1 MKVVVTVNK
10 RQIEVQQVTAE
21 NEQRIIRQLKQVYNQ
36 ASKDCAAKIQELS
49 MRTDMENLQTIIYQK
64 QYQEAMKKQIDAVL
78 NELNSKSFT
87 SIADYLGECYETGFI
102 GTLYDLQGQG
112 IPLCFPINQEEVV
125 QALQVDSKISQGL
138 YQRMGEDTEHLK
150 KSIKAELSR
159 GISNGSS
166 WNAIAGKIA
175 SGMNS
180 PFTKAYNRAIGIART
195 EGHRVQQESTLHCQ
209 QRAKAKGADVVKQW
223 DSTLDGVTRPTHR
236 ELDGQIK
243 EVDEPF
249 EVAGMKAMYP
259 GAFGNP
265 AEDCNCRCCLLQR
278 ARWALSTEEFITK
291 FNGNTG
297 ELVKIPAKS
306 YDEFRTKAKE
316 VTKSQEISKGH
327 PDCELAK
334 KMGAENYQN
343 FLNTMDEN
351 CSEPTVRDFWH
362 KYEEQVK
369 CDFSYNGHEHCDGSS
384 TIHVNIG
391 KDSKGSTWQ
400 KPFQITAHESGHAID
415 RATRNKTSDGLAYS
429 WGFSAKYKNGL
440 FGDTIRSEIDDAV
453 SAIDKKLKSEF
464 KLHKDD
470 YDWLHEHG
478 FIGDWAFSFW
488 KSTGTLPIASGI
500 VKYSKSVAYAEFEK
514 EIRSIPIMGRADIS
528 DIVEGATKGK
538 VKGGFGHGNSYWKDS
553 ENLSLEAFAEM
564 TDATLTNPE
573 QLLYIK
579 KYLPKSYDVYLE
591 MISELLKG

>member
-1 MKVVVTVNK
+1 MNK
-10 RQIEVQQVTAE
+10 RQIELQKVSAD
-21 NEQRIIRQLKQVYNQ
+21 NEERVIRQLRQVYNQ
-36 ASKDCAAKIQELS
+36 ASKDCIAKIQELS

-64 QYQEAMKKQIDAVL
+64 QYQEALKKQIDGIL
-78 NELNSKSFT
+78 NELNSNSFT
-87 SIADYLGECYETGFI
+87 TIADYLGECYETGFF

-138 YQRMGEDTEHLK
+138 YQRMGEDTDYLK

-166 WNAIAGKIA
+166 WNVVAGKIA

-209 QRAKAKGADVVKQW
+209 QCAKSKGADVVKQW
-223 DSTLDGVTRPTHR
+223 DSTLDGVTRPHHI
-236 ELDGQIK
+236 ELDGQVK

-278 ARWALSTEEFITK
+278 ARWALSKEEYVTK
-291 FNGNTG
+291 FNGDTG

-306 YDEFRTKAKE
+306 YDEFRTKVKD
-316 VTKSQEISKGH
+316 VVKSQEIAKGH
-327 PDCELAK
+327 PQCELAK
-334 KMGAENYQN
+334 SMGAENYQN
-343 FLNTMDEN
+343 FLNIMDEN
-351 CSEPTVRDFWH
+351 CSEQTVRNFWY

-369 CDFSYNGHEHCDGSS
+369 VDFSYKGHEHCDSS
-384 TIHVNIG
+384 GRIHVNIS

-400 KPFQITAHESGHAID
+400 KPFQITSHESGHAID
-415 RATRNKTSDGLAYS
+415 RLTRIKTSDGSAFG

-440 FGDTIRSEIDDAV
+440 FGQTICSEIDDAV
-453 SAIDKKLKSEF
+453 SAIDKRLKAEF

-470 YDWLHEHG
+470 YEWLHEHG
-478 FIGDWAFSFW
+478 FIDNWTFDFW
-488 KSTGTLPIASGI
+488 KSTGTLVSGT
-500 VKYSKSVAYAEFEK
+500 VKYSKSIAYAEFQK
-514 EIRSIPIMGRADIS
+514 EIRAIPSMGRADLS
-528 DIVEGATKGK
+528 DIIEGATKGK
-538 VKGGFGHGNSYWKDS
+538 VKGGFGHGNSYWKDG
-553 ENLSLEAFAEM
+553 ENLALEAFAEM

-579 KYLPKSYDVYLE
+579 KYLPKSYNVYLE